1 MARTLLLGLL
11 YALVVAS
18 IQAVLLGI
26 LFYATPLS
34 EAWLP
39 LLAMVILAL
48 AVFIGALQAARLAGS
63 RGLWQ
68 GLGVALLFIL
78 VLLALS
84 STYGALTFKALVQK
98 LGLSLL
104 AGAMGGIAGVT
115 TR

>member
-1 MARTLLLGLL
+1 MIRPLLLGLL
-11 YALVVAS
+11 HTLMAAL
-18 IQAVLLGI
+18 IQAAILGV

-39 LLAMVILAL
+39 LLAMVVLAL
-48 AVFIGALQAARLAGS
+48 AIFWGALQAARLAGS
-63 RGLWQ
+63 RGLFQ

-78 VLLALS
+78 VLVALS
-84 STYGALTFKALVQK
+84 WTGGTLTVKALAQK

-115 TR
+115 GR

>member
-11 YALVVAS
+11 YALVAALL
-18 IQAVLLGI
+18 QAVLLGF
-26 LFYATPLS
+26 LFYVTPLS
-34 EAWLP
+34 EGWLP

-48 AVFIGALQAARLAGS
+48 AVFIGALQAARMAGS

-78 VLLALS
+78 VLSALS
-84 STYGALTFKALVQK
+84 WTSGALTFKTLAQK

-104 AGAMGGIAGVT
+104 AGAMGGIAGVA